1 MTSRS
6 ARTAGCLSMGL
17 ALSWVGCHAAPAVSG
32 VSRGSPTLPS
42 PASGAGS
49 AGAPPAGG
57 GGKASAAPL
66 TGEATD
72 VGTPRGEPPTKATPA
87 RVVFHEKSNPI
98 VFDVELALDPASQ
111 ERGLMFRKEVPP
123 DTGMLFVF
131 PTESPHV
138 FWMKNTLVPL
148 DMLFLSR
155 SRKVVGIIENAEPL
169 TLTPR
174 DPHVPAQYVLEIAGG
189 TAFARGIK
197 VGDVA
202 DFENLP

>member
-6 ARTAGCLSMGL
+6 ARTARCLSIGV

-32 VSRGSPTLPS
+32 VSRG
-42 PASGAGS
+42 
-49 AGAPPAGG
+49 PP
-57 GGKASAAPL
+57 
-66 TGEATD
+66 
-72 VGTPRGEPPTKATPA
+72 TPRGESPTKATPA

-111 ERGLMFRKEVPP
+111 ERGLMFRKEVPS

-155 SRKVVGIIENAEPL
+155 SRKVVAIIENAEPL
-169 TLTPR
+169 TQTPR

-202 DFENLP
+202 DFENVP